1 MAASI
6 LSFPPRSSNPALSPE
21 QPEQP
26 EQPGAP
32 RKVSLE
38 DGYTRLADA
47 LLDELMQTKYKLSGR
62 EYAVLLVVM
71 RKTFGFGKSS
81 DWIALSQFEQSTGI
95 EKSNCRKVILSLVE
109 KKILTRQANGNDQHL
124 GINTNVSDW
133 VCTPIKPRGKRSNNH
148 QKKAWSN
155 STGIRSDLT
164 TSESDLTISES
175 DLTPTIDNKQINNLK
190 DNVPAAS
197 QPETADVDQPV
208 LVSPDQPVDQPI
220 DQPAGQLAE
229 PIAERRV
236 AKEPDSKPKSR
247 KRTLTFDPADREF
260 AEYMLTQIEGVNGS
274 QGKTNLDQWA
284 NDIRL
289 MRTQDGHTPEQISQL
304 FQFANTH
311 PINSGGFT
319 WSAVIR
325 SPAKLRKKWGDLMAQ
340 YRTQQRFNASPITSG
355 TNHHENRSAT
365 GQPHHHTHD
374 HTHQTREDYLNDIS
388 WMPEHLL

>member
-6 LSFPPRSSNPALSPE
+6 LSFPPRSSGPALSL
-21 QPEQP
+21 

-47 LLDELMQTKYKLSGR
+47 LVETLASTKLGGR
-62 EYAVLLVVM
+62 EFRLLMVVI
-71 RKTFGFGKSS
+71 RKTYGYGKSE
-81 DWIALSQFEQSTGI
+81 DWISLSQMADMTGI
-95 EKSNCRKVILSLVE
+95 DKANCSRLVDSLVGRRILNCRKRGHDRVM
-109 KKILTRQANGNDQHL
+109 
-124 GINTNVSDW
+124 GINPDVTQW
-133 VCTPIKPRGKRSNNH
+133 QGEKPKKKEVVKNDNQVVKNDNKYCRKRQQTRENDNH
-148 QKKAWSN
+148 
-155 STGIRSDLT
+155 
-164 TSESDLTISES
+164 
-175 DLTPTIDNKQINNLK
+175 NKQINNKHILK